1 MKYLVKNVLLTGFEP
16 FGGEKI
22 NPSWEVVKN
31 VKERKIEGA
40 TIEAVQLPCVYNLA
54 VKEAIKKIRE
64 SEPCV
69 VISLGQAGGRP
80 DISIERVALNV
91 QDATIADNAGNKRT
105 EERINQ
111 DSVDAYFS
119 TLPLTEIVDVL
130 RDNNIPVR
138 ISNSAGTYVCN
149 DLMYGVL
156 EYIKREELRTLA
168 GFIHVPY
175 LPEQAVKHPGTAS
188 MSLDLMEQ
196 ALELII
202 KIALK
207 YI

>member
-1 MKYLVKNVLLTGFEP
+1 MVKNVLLTGFEP

>member
-1 MKYLVKNVLLTGFEP
+1 MVKNVLLTGFEP

-196 ALELII
+196 SLELII

>member
-1 MKYLVKNVLLTGFEP
+1 MVKNVLLTGFEP

-91 QDATIADNAGNKRT
+91 QDAPIADNAGNKRT